1 MTKKVLSENDIEK
14 LENEQAVTSGGKY
27 GDLKPSIDLL
37 SWIEKNRRHIPTREL
52 AGRGVISG
60 QPIPG
65 DLFFLFKNSFQSF
78 KSPMFR
84 ASKDE
89 IGAEESLQRA
99 LVLSWMSLIG
109 FRAKTLDLPPFSAD
123 SLTKDYLSSL
133 VKLSVDPNNL
143 TEIPEILRSIGIGFV
158 VEKAID
164 RAKVDGAVY
173 VNENG
178 NPIIGM
184 SLRYDRLDNFWFT
197 LLHELSHLVL
207 HLDRLSDPI
216 IDDLHDDQP
225 LSEIEKEANY
235 YARETILPKKIWRR
249 CRLKSSHKVDAVEEL
264 AQSLEIHPALV
275 IGRFH
280 HETNRHDLFR
290 DILHSVS
297 VRDYFFG
304 ER

>member
-1 MTKKVLSENDIEK
+1 MAKKILSEADLEK
-14 LENEQAVTSGGKY
+14 LENEQAVTSGGKF
-27 GDLKPSIDLL
+27 GDFSPSVDLL
-37 SWIEKNRRHIPTREL
+37 SWIDRNRTNIPTREL
-52 AGRGVISG
+52 ASRGAISER
-60 QPIPG
+60 PVPG

-109 FRAKTLDLPPFSAD
+109 IRAKSVDLPTFSAER
-123 SLTKDYLSSL
+123 LTKDFLGEL
-133 VKLSVDPNNL
+133 VKLSTDPNNL
-143 TEIPEILRSIGIGFV
+143 AEIPRILQTIGIGLV
-158 VEKAID
+158 IEKAID

-178 NPIIGM
+178 NPIIAM
-184 SLRYDRLDNFWFT
+184 SLRYDRIDNFWFT
-197 LLHELSHLVL
+197 LLHELSHVIL
-207 HLDRLSDPI
+207 HLDRLSNPI
-216 IDDLHDDQP
+216 IDDLYDGQP
-225 LSEIEKEANY
+225 LSEMEKEANY
-235 YARETILPKKIWRR
+235 YAREVILSKKIWRR
-249 CRLKSSHKVDAVEEL
+249 CRLKSFHKIEAVQEL

-280 HETNRHDLFR
+280 YETNRHELFR
-290 DILHSVS
+290 DVLHSVS

-304 ER
+304 NR